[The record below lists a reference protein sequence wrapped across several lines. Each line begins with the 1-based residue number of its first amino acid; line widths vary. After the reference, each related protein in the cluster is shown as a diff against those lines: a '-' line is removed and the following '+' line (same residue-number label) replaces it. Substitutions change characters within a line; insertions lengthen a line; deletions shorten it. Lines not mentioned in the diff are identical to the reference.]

1 MRILIVGSGGREH
14 ALAWKA
20 KQSDL
25 VTEIFV
31 APGNGGTASEKDINN
46 VDIPAENIEE
56 LSKFAL
62 KNNIDLTI
70 VGPEVPL
77 VKGITNKFQSLGLN
91 CFGPT
96 EDAARLEGS
105 KEFMK
110 NFLTRNQIPTA
121 AYQSFNDLKLAL
133 EYLEKCSFPIVVK
146 ADGLAAGK
154 GVTVAQTHSEAEKA
168 VRECLEEK
176 TFGEAG
182 TKVVVE
188 EFLRGE
194 EASFIVLTDGHT
206 ILPLASSQDHKTRD
220 NQDKGPNTGGMG
232 AYSPAPV
239 VTPEIHQKIMDQV
252 INPTLTGLAKEGM
265 NYCGFLYAGLMIDQ
279 EQNVKVLEF
288 NCRFGD
294 PETQPVLMRLRSDL
308 VDLCYQA
315 SKGKLKAIDLEWDPR
330 VALGVVMA
338 AGGYPN
344 YYEKGH
350 PIKGLPPESKTVKV
364 FHAGTQAK
372 DNLIISNGGRVL
384 CVTALGKNTTE
395 AQLNAYNCVKE
406 ISWKDCFFRTDIGYR
421 AITKEL

>member
-62 KNNIDLTI
+62 KKNIDLTI

-154 GVTVAQTHSEAEKA
+154 GVTVAHTHSEAEKA

-252 INPTLTGLAKEGM
+252 INPTLAGLAKEGVS
-265 NYCGFLYAGLMIDQ
+265 YCGFLYAGLMIDQ

>member
-1 MRILIVGSGGREH
+1 MRVLIVGSGGREH

-20 KQSDL
+20 KQSNL
-25 VTEIFV
+25 VTEIYV
-31 APGNGGTASEKDINN
+31 APGNGGTAREKNINN
-46 VDIPAENIEE
+46 VDIDAEDIEK

-62 KNNIDLTI
+62 GNSIDLTI

-77 VKGITNKFQSLGLN
+77 VNGITNKFQSLGLN

-96 EDAARLEGS
+96 QDAARLEGS

-110 NFLTRNQIPTA
+110 NFLTKYQIPTA
-121 AYQSFNDLKLAL
+121 AYESFNDLKLAL
-133 EYLEKCSFPIVVK
+133 EHLEKSSYPIVVK

-168 VRECLEEK
+168 IRECLEEK

-182 TKVVVE
+182 NKVVVE
-188 EFLRGE
+188 EFLKGE
-194 EASFIVLTDGHT
+194 EASFIVLTDGLT

-232 AYSPAPV
+232 AYSPAPI

-252 INPTLTGLAKEGM
+252 INPTIAGLVKEGIA
-265 NYCGFLYAGLMIDQ
+265 YCGFLYAGLMIDQ

-294 PETQPVLMRLRSDL
+294 PETQPILMRLRSDL
-308 VDLCYQA
+308 VELCYQA
-315 SKGKLKAIDLEWDPR
+315 SKGQLKAIDLEWDPR

-344 YYEKGH
+344 YYEKGY
-350 PIKGLPPESKTVKV
+350 PIKGLPSESKTVKV
-364 FHAGTQAK
+364 FHAGTQAE
-372 DNLIISNGGRVL
+372 DDIITTNGGRVL

-395 AQLNAYNCVKE
+395 AQLKAYNCIKQ
-406 ISWKDCFFRTDIGYR
+406 INWKNCFYRTDIGHR
-421 AITKEL
+421 AIIRES

>member
-62 KNNIDLTI
+62 KKNIDLTI

>member
-62 KNNIDLTI
+62 KKNIDLTI

-121 AYQSFNDLKLAL
+121 TYKSFNDLKLTL

-252 INPTLTGLAKEGM
+252 INPTLAGLAKEGV